1 MDKLLKDM
9 SVSSVL
15 ISVIGVVL
23 LIMPNLTNRL
33 IVFGI
38 GTVLVVYGIFRV
50 FRYVRREA
58 SAAMFDHDLSAGLI
72 SAVSGLFMLVYSN
85 VVIGILPF
93 ILGLFLIFGG
103 ALTIQ
108 TAFDVRRFHGTRW
121 NLHLI
126 AGLLFVFFGMTA
138 IRNPFGTAGAMT
150 RFAGACMLVLGI
162 YMFTANRK
170 VNDLRRRF
178 MSDTDIIDEE
188 DIK

>member
-103 ALTIQ
+103 ALTIGVS
-108 TAFDVRRFHGTRW
+108 TEPAGTC
-121 NLHLI
+121 
-126 AGLLFVFFGMTA
+126 T
-138 IRNPFGTAGAMT
+138 
-150 RFAGACMLVLGI
+150 
-162 YMFTANRK
+162 
-170 VNDLRRRF
+170 
-178 MSDTDIIDEE
+178 
-188 DIK
+188 